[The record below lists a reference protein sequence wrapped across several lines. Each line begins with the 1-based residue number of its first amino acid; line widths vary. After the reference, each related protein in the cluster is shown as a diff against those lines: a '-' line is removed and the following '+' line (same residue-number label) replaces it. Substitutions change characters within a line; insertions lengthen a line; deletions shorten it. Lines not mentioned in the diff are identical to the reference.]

1 MKCVTRSSYKN
12 FSVVVLTVEI
22 NFIVYVQYVKYVKK
36 SIFEYFLK
44 FIIGMSSCLDE
55 FLHLKMKRLMF
66 LEVFCTKN
74 ESFSFDIHVILDPQI
89 LCIFLQKICGIMT
102 FWVDF
107 DFKVTLMG
115 GMILRLWK
123 GWCNLFSVNF
133 IHNNSMFFVMY
144 IRIFEKSHFYRISCV
159 GFLIPLVN
167 MCWLDVDQILIF
179 EKYDVWWSF

>member
-1 MKCVTRSSYKN
+1 M
-12 FSVVVLTVEI
+12 
-22 NFIVYVQYVKYVKK
+22 YVQYVKK

-44 FIIGMSSCLDE
+44 FIIGLSSCWDE

-74 ESFSFDIHVILDPQI
+74 ESFSFDIHAILDPQI

-107 DFKVTLMG
+107 DLKVILMG
-115 GMILRLWK
+115 RMILGMWK

-144 IRIFEKSHFYRISCV
+144 IRIFKKSHFHRISCV

-167 MCWLDVDQILIF
+167 MCWLGVDQMLFF
-179 EKYDVWWSF
+179 EKYNVWGSFLVFIFMPYL